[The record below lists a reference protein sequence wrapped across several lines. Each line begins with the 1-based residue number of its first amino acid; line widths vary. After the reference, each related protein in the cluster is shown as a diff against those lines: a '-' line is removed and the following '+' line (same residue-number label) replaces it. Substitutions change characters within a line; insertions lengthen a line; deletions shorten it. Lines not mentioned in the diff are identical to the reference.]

1 MRHGDQRFA
10 IRTVPGEGAS
20 DDIRLD
26 IAGLNIG
33 SALGLLPSAPPVDGI
48 LGTDMTLGMT
58 PDSLTLRGDY
68 PSRSCRTTNG
78 GSATSTSDSITSRIR
93 DIWPMRG

>member
-10 IRTVPGEGAS
+10 IQTVSGEGAS

-33 SALGLLPSAPPVDGI
+33 SALGLLPSAPP
-48 LGTDMTLGMT
+48 
-58 PDSLTLRGDY
+58 
-68 PSRSCRTTNG
+68 
-78 GSATSTSDSITSRIR
+78 STAYWVRK
-93 DIWPMRG
+93 